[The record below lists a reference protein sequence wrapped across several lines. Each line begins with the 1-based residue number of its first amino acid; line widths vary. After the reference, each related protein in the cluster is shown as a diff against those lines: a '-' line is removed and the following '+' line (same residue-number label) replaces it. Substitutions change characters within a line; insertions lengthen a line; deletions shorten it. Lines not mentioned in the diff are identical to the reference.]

1 MFRRRSSQSTDSSGS
16 AATGAARSDRGHLD
30 PLPRS
35 GTRESRNIGVPFH
48 PDVPH
53 RVGDIPGQ
61 KPAETP
67 SRSDP
72 ENKRLIVGKE
82 IFLNG
87 GEITDCD
94 RLVVEGSLDGTM
106 SGGRLLEI
114 APGGR
119 FRGDAVVDNADVAGT
134 FEGNLT
140 VHSRL
145 LVHASGDLNGTIRYG
160 QLEVER
166 GGQINGDVKF
176 DESSRD
182 ADLKPVEEPH
192 SEPLT
197 LGSIDTSDLTKAT

>member
-1 MFRRRSSQSTDSSGS
+1 MFRRKSTQSTDSSSS
-16 AATGAARSDRGHLD
+16 AAAGAARSDRGHLD

-35 GTRESRNIGVPFH
+35 GTRESRNVGVPFH

-53 RVGDIPGQ
+53 RAADLPGQ
-61 KPAETP
+61 KPTEST
-67 SRSDP
+67 SQSNP
-72 ENKRLIVGKE
+72 ENKRLIVGKD

-114 APGGR
+114 AHGGR

-140 VHSRL
+140 VRTRL
-145 LVHASGDLNGTIRYG
+145 LVHASGQLNGTIRYG

-166 GGQINGDVKF
+166 GGQINGDVQA
-176 DESSRD
+176 DESNRE
-182 ADLKPVEEPH
+182 ADLRPVEEPP
-192 SEPLT
+192 SESHT
-197 LGSIDTSDLTKAT
+197 LGSIDTSDSTKTS